1 MTTRIKWLCSSIFI
15 TIDLSN
21 RLFSFSVTPFFPTF
35 FLKLHSINS
44 PSKDKTDTD
53 LPMNLVRLVSVKI
66 YYGRRRHATEGWLV
80 TKEKRKKKK
89 PYYRKAGSR
98 ASPFLLD
105 DATPRL
111 EEIAAEFSWT
121 SNTVNGC
128 RLVVVIPIVWE
139 SCVWLRPVG
148 VVSIASC
155 SIQQNESPVC
165 VGVFLSYRVF
175 SLAIFRC
182 AV

>member
-1 MTTRIKWLCSSIFI
+1 MA
-15 TIDLSN
+15 SN
-21 RLFSFSVTPFFPTF
+21 
-35 FLKLHSINS
+35 K
-44 PSKDKTDTD
+44 K
-53 LPMNLVRLVSVKI
+53 
-66 YYGRRRHATEGWLV
+66 
-80 TKEKRKKKK
+80 KRKKKK

-182 AV
+182 AVQFYSLHTIFIILIEIPRGLEHTFDTKSFFLSFPPLLFLFFFF